1 MRKGNEMADMRIAYQ
16 YHHLTEEAKK
26 VAQKVAQ
33 SVIEGIKL
41 DPSQFLYNED
51 GSKFE
56 HSTTVQL

>member
-1 MRKGNEMADMRIAYQ
+1 MANMRIAYQ

-26 VAQKVAQ
+26 VALKVAQ
-33 SVIEGIKL
+33 SVIEGVEL
-41 DPSQFLYNED
+41 DHSQFLYNED